1 MNKRTVV
8 SIEVNSLS
16 GLERQLKTKID
27 DEKGL
32 FVYRGQKNSN
42 WSLQSAFHRICH
54 RANVAA
60 TKRAS
65 LYEALL
71 AEFFDENVRLSLFE
85 KDPRNAMH
93 GETINSAEALAQHY
107 GLPTRFIDWSRSPY
121 VAAFFAFAGDSS
133 EDMPKRQKCALFALD
148 ERKVLFGVK
157 KSCRLPE
164 HKAARAIMNSS
175 NVNTPHI
182 TLYEKHENPENRRIR
197 MQVGT
202 LYSVP
207 LGYNDF
213 EDYMAQNE
221 FPDGTVTRFVIPLRF
236 RTEML
241 AKLRNML
248 ITGGQLY
255 QAQSY
260 VAIDTQHRFLNTK
273 TR

>member
-1 MNKRTVV
+1 MNKRTVA
-8 SIEVNSLS
+8 SIEIDTLS
-16 GLERQLKTKID
+16 DLERQLKKRID
-27 DEKGL
+27 NENGL
-32 FVYRGQKNSN
+32 FIYRGQKNSK
-42 WSLQSAFHRICH
+42 WRLQSAFHRICC
-54 RANVAA
+54 RAKV
-60 TKRAS
+60 TISKRAS

-71 AEFFDENVRLSLFE
+71 AEFFDENVRLNLFQ
-85 KDPRNAMH
+85 KDPRNSVN

-133 EDMPKRQKCALFALD
+133 EELPKRQKCALFTLD
-148 ERKVLFGVK
+148 ERKILFGVK

-164 HKAARAIMNSS
+164 HKATRAIMNSS
-175 NVNTPHI
+175 DVNTPHT
-182 TLYEKHENPENRRIR
+182 TLYQKHENPENKRIR
-197 MQVGT
+197 VQVGT

-213 EDYMAQNE
+213 EDYIAQND
-221 FPDGTVTRFVIPLRF
+221 FPDGTLTRFVIPLRF

-255 QAQSY
+255 QAQTY

-273 TR
+273 SR